1 MRKEIYRMD
10 RARAEALLAR
20 APVVR
25 VAGVS
30 SSGAPIIRTVHGVVV
45 DGALAFHGAPA
56 GEKMEAV
63 GREAVASADEVV
75 ADIPSYFI
83 DPERAC
89 PATTYYLS
97 AQVHGVIERVDD
109 PAAKARVLSALMAK
123 FQPEGG
129 HVPIDPSH
137 PLYTK
142 AIAGILVLRIPLE
155 RLDGKAKL
163 AQNRSPAEIGR
174 ILQKLWE
181 RGLPSDSRA
190 IDLVRAANHIH
201 EEPSFLRAAAPPD
214 GARLAC
220 ALDRDAAPAA
230 VDLLEGAYWNEG
242 FSRDEIARALLN
254 SPAWVGAHDGR
265 GALIATGRAYGD
277 SIKRAWIADVMIAPT
292 WRGRGL
298 GAALMRL
305 LLDHPIVRCARKVSL
320 FTRDADPFYA
330 KLGFVPRLDVASNA
344 PRSVEMTLS
353 RG

>member
-1 MRKEIYRMD
+1 VTAISQERIPLVYQKFENWIFSLDRLRSTFCSMRKEIYRMD
-10 RARAEALLAR
+10 RAGAEALLAR
-20 APVVR
+20 ASVVR

-30 SSGAPIIRTVHGVVV
+30 SSGAPVLRAVHGVIV
-45 DGALAFHGAPA
+45 DGALAFHGARA

-63 GREAVASADEVV
+63 GREAVASADETV
-75 ADIPSYFI
+75 ASIPSYFV

-163 AQNRSPAEIGR
+163 AQNRSPAELGR

-181 RGLPSDSRA
+181 RGLPSDPRA
-190 IDLVRAANHIH
+190 IDLVRVANPGHD
-201 EEPSFLRAAAPPD
+201 EPSFLRAAAPPRLRTARASPARSTATPSPPPSTSSRART
-214 GARLAC
+214 GAKASRATKSR
-220 ALDRDAAPAA
+220 ALSSTRPRGSAPTTIAARSSPPAAPM
-230 VDLLEGAYWNEG
+230 
-242 FSRDEIARALLN
+242 
-254 SPAWVGAHDGR
+254 
-265 GALIATGRAYGD
+265 ATA
-277 SIKRAWIADVMIAPT
+277 
-292 WRGRGL
+292 
-298 GAALMRL
+298 
-305 LLDHPIVRCARKVSL
+305 
-320 FTRDADPFYA
+320 
-330 KLGFVPRLDVASNA
+330 
-344 PRSVEMTLS
+344 
-353 RG
+353 